1 MPARGF
7 GAWVRA
13 WGVRGPALEFDAE
26 LPISLYR
33 LPESVAMPRSQKQPV
48 RAPKPAA
55 QLEVAPDAELQAAA
69 RVAAQLTRA
78 PIAFVALIGA
88 DAGTRLAYPACVG
101 IDARQLDPGFA
112 LRTHQTRA
120 APPLVIESL
129 NADAQFG
136 VLPLVAGAPWLRVYA
151 GVPILDAQGTPLG
164 TLGVL
169 DVVQRGLDAGQRAG
183 LRDLASVVR
192 LALQARRQIGEL
204 AREAAHDALTGLA
217 NRKPFEQ
224 ALQVELHH
232 AMRTGEPFALLR
244 LSLDGICDI
253 RNGFG
258 PADANAA
265 LREVSARMATRVRL
279 GDVLARLGGDE
290 FGIVMRHG
298 AATAAEVLAARIVDA
313 VRQPLTLADGEAVG
327 VRVCIGIAAYT
338 DEVESAAALQAQA
351 ELALDAARRE
361 YDHRWSFFGR
371 KFDGAA
377 LRLVETAAAVPDP
390 DPSTSG

>member
-1 MPARGF
+1 
-7 GAWVRA
+7 
-13 WGVRGPALEFDAE
+13 
-26 LPISLYR
+26 
-33 LPESVAMPRSQKQPV
+33 
-48 RAPKPAA
+48 
-55 QLEVAPDAELQAAA
+55 
-69 RVAAQLTRA
+69 
-78 PIAFVALIGA
+78 
-88 DAGTRLAYPACVG
+88 
-101 IDARQLDPGFA
+101 
-112 LRTHQTRA
+112 
-120 APPLVIESL
+120 
-129 NADAQFG
+129 
-136 VLPLVAGAPWLRVYA
+136 
-151 GVPILDAQGTPLG
+151 
-164 TLGVL
+164 
-169 DVVQRGLDAGQRAG
+169 
-183 LRDLASVVR
+183 
-192 LALQARRQIGEL
+192 
-204 AREAAHDALTGLA
+204 
-217 NRKPFEQ
+217 
-224 ALQVELHH
+224 
-232 AMRTGEPFALLR
+232 MRTGEPFALLR
-244 LSLDGICDI
+244 LSLDGIGDI

>member
-1 MPARGF
+1 
-7 GAWVRA
+7 
-13 WGVRGPALEFDAE
+13 
-26 LPISLYR
+26 
-33 LPESVAMPRSQKQPV
+33 MPRSQKQPV
-48 RAPKPAA
+48 RAPKRAA

-69 RVAAQLTRA
+69 RVAAQLASA
-78 PIAFVALIGA
+78 PIAFVALLDA
-88 DAGTRLAYPACVG
+88 DGNARPAYKACVG

-112 LRTHQTRA
+112 LRAHQAGA
-120 APPLVIESL
+120 APPVAIESL
-129 NADAQFG
+129 AADTQFC
-136 VLPLVAGAPWLRVYA
+136 VSPLVVDPPRLRFYA
-151 GVPILDAQGTPLG
+151 GVPILDAQGAALG

-169 DVVQRGLDAGQRAG
+169 DVAPRGLDAGQRAG
-183 LRDLASVVR
+183 LRDLAGIVR

-204 AREAAHDALTGLA
+204 AREAAHDPLTGLA
-217 NRKPFEQ
+217 SRKPFEQ

-244 LSLDGICDI
+244 LSLDGILDI

-258 PADANAA
+258 NADANAA

-290 FGIVMRHG
+290 FAIVMRHG
-298 AATAAEVLAARIVDA
+298 AATAAEVLAARVVDA
-313 VRQPLTLADGEAVG
+313 VRQPLTLADGETVG

-351 ELALDAARRE
+351 EQALDAARRE

-377 LRLVETAAAVPDP
+377 LRLVESAAAAPDT
-390 DPSTSG
+390 DASTSG